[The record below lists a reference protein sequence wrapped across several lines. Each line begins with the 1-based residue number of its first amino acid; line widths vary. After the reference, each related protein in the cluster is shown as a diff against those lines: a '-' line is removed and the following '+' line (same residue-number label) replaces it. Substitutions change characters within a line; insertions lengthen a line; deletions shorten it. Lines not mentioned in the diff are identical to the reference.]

1 MYPIDFFFRAAE
13 QYPERIALDG
23 PEGQVTYSQLAADT
37 RALAAALQE
46 LDPAPQ
52 TRVAIC
58 AGNSARH
65 ILALLAV
72 LASGKVWVPLNYRS
86 TEREIGRIL
95 DATEP
100 SIVIVDGV
108 GAPLAPPALAP
119 QGRRHIHLD
128 DASAPLALDELLARC
143 AGREPQRHA
152 LPRDTTQA
160 IKFTGGTTGL
170 PKGVMQPYHAW
181 NAGII
186 NQIMSWGLTHEDRY
200 VVAAPITHGTGTYL
214 LPVRA
219 RGGAHLL
226 LDGVTPAS
234 ITAAFRE
241 RGGTLSFMPPTLIYM
256 IMAQPGVSRAD
267 IPRLRNLIYG
277 GAPMPVEKIDR
288 AREFFGPVLGTT
300 YGQTEAPQIMTV
312 LRPAD
317 LEAPENRASVGRVTW
332 LSDVA
337 IMSPD
342 GALLP
347 RGEIGE
353 VVVQGDL
360 VMSGY
365 WRLPEKTAE
374 TVVDGWLH
382 TGDTG
387 LIDTRGYLFLKDRLR
402 DVIITGGFNIYPVDV
417 ENALSAHPAVYE
429 CSVFGLPD
437 DKWGEAVHAA
447 VQFHP
452 GSQASADELKAHVRA
467 LLGPVA
473 TPKQFHIHDSL
484 PRSSVGKVLKNAV
497 RDAALKE
504 TS

>member
-1 MYPIDFFFRAAE
+1 MYPIDFFFRAAQ

-23 PEGQVTYSQLAADT
+23 PEGAVTYARLAADT
-37 RALAAALQE
+37 RALAAALQA
-46 LDPAPQ
+46 LDPEPQ

-86 TEREIGRIL
+86 TAREIGRIL

-100 SIVIVDGV
+100 SIVIVDRA
-108 GAPLAPPALAP
+108 GAPLAPPSGSARINLEGD
-119 QGRRHIHLD
+119 QEEGLRLD
-128 DASAPLALDELLARC
+128 TLLSQY
-143 AGREPQRHA
+143 AGCEPVRHA
-152 LPRDTTQA
+152 LSRDATQA

-170 PKGVMQPYHAW
+170 PKGVMQPYRAW

-186 NQIMSWGLTHEDRY
+186 NQIASWALTCDDRY
-200 VVAAPITHGTGTYL
+200 VVSAPITHGTGTYL
-214 LPVRA
+214 LPVLA
-219 RGGAHLL
+219 CGGAHLL
-226 LDGVTPAS
+226 LDAVNPAT

-256 IMAQPGVSRAD
+256 IMAQEGVSRAD
-267 IPRLRNLIYG
+267 FPKLRNLIYG
-277 GAPMPVEKIDR
+277 GAPMPPEKIDR
-288 AREFFGPVLGTT
+288 ARDFFGPVLGTT
-300 YGQTEAPQIMTV
+300 YGQTEAPQIATV

-317 LEAPENRASVGRVTW
+317 LDTPQNRASVGRATW

-337 IMSPD
+337 IMGPD

-347 RGEIGE
+347 HGEIGE

-360 VMSGY
+360 TMTGY

-374 TVVDGWLH
+374 TLIDGWLH

-387 LIDTRGYLFLKDRLR
+387 LIDARGYLFLKDRLR
-402 DVIITGGFNIYPVDV
+402 DVIITGGFNVYPVDV
-417 ENALSAHPAVYE
+417 ENALSSHPAVYE

-452 GSQASADELKAHVRA
+452 GAQADADVLKAHVRA

-497 RDAALKE
+497 RDAAQKE
-504 TS
+504 TP